1 MASAYHNL
9 DGWMRD
15 VHRAYEDG
23 GERAYRL
30 AELLILIDDLI
41 TDKGRDALLDDAED
55 TSESVS
61 GDDVDLPDAG
71 DGVQVVGTATGHDP
85 VQPAGL
91 AGPASLGAQM
101 GARRAKE
108 LAQRAAG
115 VGVPAG
121 PLARAAFTQARLI
134 GAGKG
139 GT

>member
-41 TDKGRDALLDDAED
+41 TDKGRDALLDDAEG
-55 TSESVS
+55 TAESVC

-71 DGVQVVGTATGHDP
+71 DGVPVGRPDEGHASDGPLIVARPARLGAQVGMRRTQDLARRA
-85 VQPAGL
+85 AGL
-91 AGPASLGAQM
+91 ADS
-101 GARRAKE
+101 
-108 LAQRAAG
+108 
-115 VGVPAG
+115 AG
-121 PLARAAFTQARLI
+121 PLARASVTTARMSRS
-134 GAGKG
+134 GK
-139 GT
+139 T